1 MFRRILCLLCAALI
15 IAWIVPACSE
25 SGEGSFSYD
34 FDLTFH
40 LNADSFPE
48 LLRSRAEGY
57 ASLVNR
63 LGLRGTVSWSTV
75 TECADLEAAL
85 YYVDNT
91 SLSYPFRLYG
101 SRSRIFFTSPM
112 INNEVILLNM
122 AALMEFSLKAKNT
135 LGVPLSYAALLYPYT
150 TTSAFEGL
158 VWSWQKVI
166 GTFTKS
172 GRVTVKQFR
181 TLSEQWIDQLQ
192 SDGLLTWWISGLSSG
207 SDAPS
212 VVEAEMN
219 NLPFYYENV
228 TGGKPLKVSVSRGSE
243 IWTNASGDTLFSRIE
258 SDGSQSVSL
267 SLPAS
272 ENGYIPKFSFSRYND
287 DQTFSFE
294 IAASVL
300 RDPSAVSA
308 DSVSGEESEYDAYG
322 YDEYGYT
329 GYEDDED
336 DLGWGSIDSDA
347 PDVMLDFLA
356 SGSGLPH
363 MLPADS
369 DFSLSV
375 SVVGALY
382 PDYAFIMNGTT
393 NRDGAVTLSLSKPL
407 SNGDAQT
414 EIFSCTGTF
423 VPAADPKD
431 VPNYMQE
438 TLGDI
443 FNAFSFN
450 EQKLANFKSRVL
462 PPLVKNI
469 FSFVAAA
476 PTSACQSFLDDLT
489 DIGLLDMLL
498 E

>member
-1 MFRRILCLLCAALI
+1 
-15 IAWIVPACSE
+15 
-25 SGEGSFSYD
+25 
-34 FDLTFH
+34 
-40 LNADSFPE
+40 
-48 LLRSRAEGY
+48 
-57 ASLVNR
+57 
-63 LGLRGTVSWSTV
+63 
-75 TECADLEAAL
+75 
-85 YYVDNT
+85 
-91 SLSYPFRLYG
+91 
-101 SRSRIFFTSPM
+101 
-112 INNEVILLNM
+112 
-122 AALMEFSLKAKNT
+122 
-135 LGVPLSYAALLYPYT
+135 
-150 TTSAFEGL
+150 
-158 VWSWQKVI
+158 
-166 GTFTKS
+166 
-172 GRVTVKQFR
+172 
-181 TLSEQWIDQLQ
+181 
-192 SDGLLTWWISGLSSG
+192 
-207 SDAPS
+207 
-212 VVEAEMN
+212 MN

-329 GYEDDED
+329 EYEDDED

-423 VPAADPKD
+423 IPAADPKD

-450 EQKLANFKSRVL
+450 EQKLANFKSRGQERFLFRGGSPDVRMSE
-462 PPLVKNI
+462 
-469 FSFVAAA
+469 FSGRPDRHRPAGYASGIIIHILFVSSRRSRATGKPWSRHKTRKRA
-476 PTSACQSFLDDLT
+476 
-489 DIGLLDMLL
+489 
-498 E
+498 